1 MYRQTNQFLTVNWH
15 FVNSCNM
22 SCRFCFVPPAVETSL
37 SDSLVI
43 LQKLRT
49 HFDRINFVG
58 GEPTST
64 SKLKPLVKEAK
75 SLGFQVS
82 IVSNGY
88 NLIKRPEEFDYLFDS
103 LSCIGLS
110 IDSLNPHVNLLCGRH
125 VHTDTISEDEF
136 YMLSKRIKEADIRLK
151 INTVVNKLNV
161 KEDLNRFYEKMNPD
175 RIKLF
180 QVLKPDFLCLK
191 HSYDDLLITKEEFA
205 SFVFR
210 HKKFEN
216 IICSEDNEAMTNSY
230 YMLNAEGKFI
240 DNGNGLYSESILYAE
255 KEDALSQIQVDEEKY
270 FARYA

>member
-110 IDSLNPHVNLLCGRH
+110 IDSLNPHVNILCGRH

-255 KEDALSQIQVDEEKY
+255 IEDALSQIQVDEEKY